1 MATPYRI
8 DQHQAKGVSQRHR
21 PIVLAQLPYVGA
33 SVGKVEKNSV
43 VDPIHEAA
51 KQSSSLQPPSLQ
63 HQEATG
69 PFSRV
74 DLQASADA
82 NSSLDS
88 TQQKHSSQQSNPP
101 TIQSNTSTS
110 HASVP
115 ELASTPLLPLYLR
128 LAPYSGLIATLALI
142 ASAGLLYWLI
152 VSPTQMSV
160 DYQVGSP
167 QGLGRTSI
175 IIPEEKFWQLP
186 SELSTQS
193 LAGQVLEKQ
202 VPTDQEAEDASAAKE
217 QSTAPEP
224 SSPQLPQIEEGPTEL
239 PGFPNTSR
247 PSSLDFT
254 KLRDM
259 ISNKRPL
266 ALPEQLPSVAEHQDS
281 LDTAST
287 INR

>member
-69 PFSRV
+69 PFLRV

-101 TIQSNTSTS
+101 TFQSNTSTS
-110 HASVP
+110 HASVL

-202 VPTDQEAEDASAAKE
+202 VPADQ
-217 QSTAPEP
+217 
-224 SSPQLPQIEEGPTEL
+224 
-239 PGFPNTSR
+239 
-247 PSSLDFT
+247 
-254 KLRDM
+254 
-259 ISNKRPL
+259 
-266 ALPEQLPSVAEHQDS
+266 
-281 LDTAST
+281 
-287 INR
+287 